1 MHNKTTKR
9 LLPRLLVLVLSAMS
23 FWSCDTIYDDLSDCH
38 MYIQFKYDYNMDKT
52 DKFADQCDKVEVFLF
67 DANGVLVR
75 TITDSGENLKKAGY
89 RIEIPIHSGNYTVMA
104 WAGRKDSY
112 DLTDMTVGT
121 STKDDLVLKLKS
133 TANTHDGEL
142 EPLWSGTPVDFT
154 YTGSSHHV
162 ETIDLVKNTNR
173 VNLQVNMDSD
183 LEVKIMGANGSY
195 LYDNSFADTQT
206 ITYKPFSTTKTT
218 GQSSFSF
225 SSLRLVKGQDVR
237 LSVIDKTTGKS
248 LLPAGDWDLIAYL
261 LKTKP
266 SGMTDQEY
274 LDRQDTWNISLHID
288 GYIAVSIE
296 INGWL
301 VWNQESELGKL

>member
-9 LLPRLLVLVLSAMS
+9 LLPRLFVLVLSAMS

-75 TITDSGENLKKAGY
+75 TFTDSGDNLKRAGY
-89 RIEIPIHSGNYTVMA
+89 RVEIPIHSGKYTVKA
-104 WAGRKDSY
+104 WAGHKDSY

-121 STKDDLVLKLKS
+121 STKEDLVLKLKS
-133 TANTHDGEL
+133 TANTHDREL

-162 ETIDLVKNTNR
+162 ETIDLVKKTNR

-183 LEVKIMGANGSY
+183 LEVKITGANGSY
-195 LYDNSFADTQT
+195 LYDNGFADTRT
-206 ITYKPFSTTKTT
+206 ITYLPFSTTQTA
-218 GQSSFSF
+218 GQSSFSL

-237 LSVIDKTTGKS
+237 LSVIDKATGIS

-266 SGMTDQEY
+266 SGMADQEY
-274 LDRQDTWNISLHID
+274 LDRQDTWNIALHID
-288 GYIAVSIE
+288 GYIAMSIE

-301 VWNQESELGKL
+301 VWNQESELGK